1 MTKGEVYK
9 QVYDLSVHGNF
20 NHQKWSFL
28 KFKDY
33 CNEKFNDDKRNSIFV
48 EILLP
53 DGWWYCAITRLKIKN
68 EIIWDYF
75 IPDTK
80 EEQDRMYG
88 EIIKELKERGENIY
102 DI

>member
-1 MTKGEVYK
+1 MTKSEVYK
-9 QVYDLSVHGNF
+9 QVYDLSVHG
-20 NHQKWSFL
+20 
-28 KFKDY
+28 
-33 CNEKFNDDKRNSIFV
+33 KFNDDKRNSIIG

-80 EEQDRMYG
+80 EE
-88 EIIKELKERGENIY
+88 
-102 DI
+102 